1 MRGRFVSFEGGEGS
15 GKSTHCALLSDRLR
29 RLGLDVVRTREPGGS
44 PGAEAI
50 RHVLMSGAAKPLGPE
65 AEAILF
71 AAARDDHLTAT
82 IKPALARGAWVMTD
96 RFLDSTRVYQGT
108 LGQVDARFIRALER
122 VTVGELKPDLT
133 FVLDVPAEVGLAR
146 ASKRRGERAADRFEA
161 ESLSMHQQLREA
173 YRLLAA
179 AEPARCILI
188 DAMLPKAAVA
198 ERIWKAVNERLSP
211 PVASPALLANVAS

>member
-1 MRGRFVSFEGGEGS
+1 
-15 GKSTHCALLSDRLR
+15 
-29 RLGLDVVRTREPGGS
+29 
-44 PGAEAI
+44 
-50 RHVLMSGAAKPLGPE
+50 
-65 AEAILF
+65 
-71 AAARDDHLTAT
+71 
-82 IKPALARGAWVMTD
+82 
-96 RFLDSTRVYQGT
+96 
-108 LGQVDARFIRALER
+108 
-122 VTVGELKPDLT
+122 
-133 FVLDVPAEVGLAR
+133 VLDVPAEVGLAR

>member
-29 RLGLDVVRTREPGGS
+29 TLGLDVVRTREPGGS

-82 IKPALARGAWVMTD
+82 IKPALARGAWVVTD

-122 VTVGELKPDLT
+122 VTVGDVRPDLT
-133 FVLDVPAEVGLAR
+133 FVLDVPAEIGLAR
-146 ASKRRGERAADRFEA
+146 ASKRRGERVADRFEA
-161 ESLSMHQQLREA
+161 ESLAMHQQLREA
-173 YRLLAA
+173 YRLLAV

-188 DAMLPKAAVA
+188 DAMLPKPAVA
-198 ERIWKAVNERLSP
+198 ERIWTAVNERLALP
-211 PVASPALLANVAS
+211 ASPALLANVAS

>member
-1 MRGRFVSFEGGEGS
+1 
-15 GKSTHCALLSDRLR
+15 
-29 RLGLDVVRTREPGGS
+29 
-44 PGAEAI
+44 
-50 RHVLMSGAAKPLGPE
+50 
-65 AEAILF
+65 
-71 AAARDDHLTAT
+71 
-82 IKPALARGAWVMTD
+82 MTD